1 MTIQGIRVQ
10 AIHLPGSLARGMR
23 HLACQYAVVI
33 SLAMALPVLWA
44 QDQPPAASP
53 TPAPPPPPVLENTGK
68 PMVLPFQCTAEDLQ
82 GAGLSC
88 TEEEPC
94 PLYLELTAVESL
106 GDRILAAG
114 NIHSTATT
122 LSSVL
127 LASDDAGRT
136 WREVH
141 EHIRGAGLD
150 RLQSLDAET
159 GWASGQF
166 LSPLQRDPFLL
177 VTSDG
182 GKTWRQRDI
191 FTESRENRFGS
202 IQQFSF
208 TAKDSGSLIIDRGR
222 ASDGDRYE
230 LYESSDAG
238 ESWTIKE
245 TSAKPLVLKRPPVPS
260 ADWRVRDDGPTA
272 SFHIEHRQGQRWT
285 SVAGFSVKLA
295 ACKLP

>member
-1 MTIQGIRVQ
+1 MTIQG
-10 AIHLPGSLARGMR
+10 
-23 HLACQYAVVI
+23 AVI
-33 SLAMALPVLWA
+33 LLTLAMAAAWA
-44 QDQPPAASP
+44 QDQPPAPVPPPAP
-53 TPAPPPPPVLENTGK
+53 TPPPLLENTGK

-82 GAGLSC
+82 WAGLSC

-94 PLYLELTAVESL
+94 PLYVELTAVESP

-114 NIHSTATT
+114 NIHSTSIT

-150 RLQSLDAET
+150 RFQFLDAET
-159 GWASGQF
+159 GWASGQIVF
-166 LSPLQRDPFLL
+166 PLQQDPFLL

-182 GKTWRQRDI
+182 GKTWRQRSV
-191 FTESRENRFGS
+191 FTESRENRYGS

-208 TAKDSGSLIIDRGR
+208 TAKDSGNLIVDRGPG
-222 ASDGDRYE
+222 SDGDRYE
-230 LYESSDAG
+230 LYESPDAG

-245 TSAKPLVLKRPPVPS
+245 TSSKAIALKRPPVPS
-260 ADWRVRDDGPTA
+260 ADWRVRADGPTA
-272 SFHIEHRQGQRWT
+272 SFHIEHRQGQRWN
-285 SVAGFSVKLA
+285 SVAGFSVKLS
-295 ACKLP
+295 ACKVAQ